1 MWLNK
6 YIFLLFFSFILL
18 APVTLLGISLPWPKV
33 ALIFI
38 VFYTLF
44 KSKKMYTLIFSKF
57 IFLIVFLNLVIYI
70 FHLLNI
76 DYSPNLRDFNVILSP
91 VEIILVISS
100 VPLFFFKEQNLE
112 SNFKSLSILFFIIS
126 LIGVLEFVNV
136 LNFKASLMKIYGERN
151 EMWEQYFMYNI
162 RSASVFNNSPNTF
175 GLFSVYSFIVMLISK
190 RFVYYNLYWYYS
202 VIFLIILGTLLSGS
216 ITALAIMILVSLIII
231 LNKGNIFKNIL
242 ILTITSLILFF
253 SFQSSID
260 NIVKRQ
266 KLDESIIPSSLKA
279 RMNNVW
285 AHSFEMIENSLIIGI
300 GPSINSLKFGV
311 DNEYLDK
318 YLRFGLIGGTFF
330 IFFIFFTVII
340 AHRKFKLSVG
350 IMKNL
355 YLISFL
361 FSITFSLSLITGS
374 FFRSEKLTYLFWI
387 IYCLPFYLDFKSKE
401 LYE

>member
-1 MWLNK
+1 
-6 YIFLLFFSFILL
+6 
-18 APVTLLGISLPWPKV
+18 
-33 ALIFI
+33 
-38 VFYTLF
+38 
-44 KSKKMYTLIFSKF
+44 MYTNIFSKF
-57 IFLIVFLNLVIYI
+57 ILFIVFFNLVLYI
-70 FHLLNI
+70 FHLLNL
-76 DYSPNLRDFNVILSP
+76 DYSLNLRDFNVILSP
-91 VEIILVISS
+91 LESILVISS
-100 VPLFFFKEQNLE
+100 VPLFFFKKQNLE

-126 LIGVLEFVNV
+126 LIGVLEFINV
-136 LNFKASLMKIYGERN
+136 LNFKALLMKIYGERN

-190 RFVYYNLYWYYS
+190 RFVEYNFYWFYS
-202 VIFLIILGTLLSGS
+202 VIFLIILATLLTGS
-216 ITALAIMILVSLIII
+216 ITALAIMILVSLILI

-242 ILTITSLILFF
+242 MLTIVSIILFF

-260 NIVKRQ
+260 SIIKRQ

-279 RMNNVW
+279 RINNVW
-285 AHSFEMIENSLIIGI
+285 ADSFEMIENSPIIGI

-330 IFFIFFTVII
+330 LLFICFLVII
-340 AHRKFKLSVG
+340 AYKKMKLSEG
-350 IMKNL
+350 IRKNL

-361 FSITFSLSLITGS
+361 FSLTFSLSLITGS

>member
-1 MWLNK
+1 
-6 YIFLLFFSFILL
+6 
-18 APVTLLGISLPWPKV
+18 
-33 ALIFI
+33 
-38 VFYTLF
+38 
-44 KSKKMYTLIFSKF
+44 MYTNIFSKF
-57 IFLIVFLNLVIYI
+57 ILFIVFFNLVIYI
-70 FHLLNI
+70 FHLLNL

-91 VEIILVISS
+91 LESVLVISS
-100 VPLFFFKEQNLE
+100 VPLFFFKKQNLE

-126 LIGVLEFVNV
+126 LIGVLEFINV
-136 LNFKASLMKIYGERN
+136 LNFKALLMKIYGERN

-190 RFVYYNLYWYYS
+190 RFVKYNFYWFYS
-202 VIFLIILGTLLSGS
+202 VIFLIILATLLTGS
-216 ITALAIMILVSLIII
+216 ITALAIMILVSLMLV
-231 LNKGNIFKNIL
+231 LNKGNVFKNIL
-242 ILTITSLILFF
+242 MLTIVSIILSF

-260 NIVKRQ
+260 SIIKRQ

-279 RMNNVW
+279 RINNVW
-285 AHSFEMIENSLIIGI
+285 ADSFEMIENSPIIGI

-330 IFFIFFTVII
+330 LLFICFLVIM
-340 AHRKFKLSVG
+340 AYKKMKLSEG
-350 IMKNL
+350 IRKNL

-361 FSITFSLSLITGS
+361 FSLTFSLSLITGS
-374 FFRSEKLTYLFWI
+374 FFRLEKLTYLFWI